1 MAGGGVYVRF
11 VVGAD
16 GENHRQLTGILTEA
30 RLLRDAGLLSAGES
44 QRLEHAYDWFNTH
57 VPVPP
62 FSTARWNGDVVS
74 WFRAN
79 AGEAITRMWDVM
91 AILRDHGVPTRML
104 RSRDPGKVVYDDDV
118 QVVIEEWRHL

>member
-16 GENHRQLTGILTEA
+16 GEDHRQLTGVLTEA
-30 RLLRDAGLLSAGES
+30 RLLRDAGRLSAEEL
-44 QRLEHAYDWFNTH
+44 QRLERAYDWFNAH

-62 FSTARWNGDVVS
+62 FSTSRWNQDAVS
-74 WFRAN
+74 WFKAS
-79 AGEAITRMWDVM
+79 AGDAIARMWDVM

-104 RSRDPGKVVYDDDV
+104 RSSDPGKVRYDDDV
-118 QVVIEEWRHL
+118 QVVVEEWRHL